1 MKYYGEFRRL
11 YGDSINEGRLMLRGA
26 EDDSHNRVPSTSDAF
41 KPFVRAT
48 STREFLLDAAIMG
61 MCSKLYATSG
71 SSITEVIERLGLD
84 TPSGRPTVLKL
95 GYWKVADKPVRAFDD
110 EMDTLC
116 RQNFKDIDL
125 AGGLQMTHE
134 QRGVLNFLQDDH
146 LLQMY
151 NVIKRLWNESGNR
164 NTGSKVCRKLL
175 AEVGVA
181 SKSHTRYGKSEKAGE
196 GKTLKWFTA
205 LLRYR
210 LRPWCL
216 KKGLHYAVFDMDEHQ
231 NLTCKKP
238 AGLAP
243 KAVPMTRPAPG
254 SWAGSSTDV
263 RPSKAPRLS

>member
-1 MKYYGEFRRL
+1 MQYYREFRQL
-11 YGDSINEGRLMLRGA
+11 YSDSINEGRILLRGA
-26 EDDSHNRVPSTSDAF
+26 EDDRLNTVPSTSTDF

-48 STREFLLDAAIMG
+48 STREFLLDATIMG

-84 TPSGRPTVLKL
+84 SPSGRPTVLKL
-95 GYWKVADKPVRAFDD
+95 GYWQVIDKPVRAFEDA
-110 EMDTLC
+110 MDPLC

-125 AGGLQMTHE
+125 AGDVQMTHE
-134 QRGVLNFLQDDH
+134 QRSVLNFLQDGH
-146 LLQMY
+146 LGAMY
-151 NVIKRLWNESGNR
+151 SVIHKLWNEKGKEA
-164 NTGSKVCRKLL
+164 TGSQVCRRLL
-175 AEVGVA
+175 QEVGVA
-181 SKSHTRYGKSEKAGE
+181 RNSHARYAECEKAGE

-205 LLRYR
+205 LLRFR

-216 KKGLHYAVFDMDEHQ
+216 KKGIHYAVFDMDDDQH
-231 NLTCKKP
+231 LTCKKP